1 MNDSSRHQVATSVRV
16 DIPMRLR
23 EMPALESLPRATDNP
38 SVVYYAFVTPL
49 GASDRWRTNVVATL
63 AGEAGEVAWEVAE
76 DDPEK
81 WIGRAT
87 MTPQLR
93 ATLFSLIDEAP
104 PEELERSQG
113 IRRLA
118 SLDAERRETV
128 SLVFFSRATR

>member
-1 MNDSSRHQVATSVRV
+1 
-16 DIPMRLR
+16 MRLR

-49 GASDRWRTNVVATL
+49 GASDRWRSNVVATL
-63 AGEAGEVAWEVAE
+63 AGEAGEVAWEAVE

-93 ATLFSLIDEAP
+93 AILFGLIDEAP
-104 PEELERSQG
+104 PEELERSKG

-128 SLVFFSRATR
+128 SVVFFSRATP